1 MLEIYC
7 DSSFNE
13 NEDSYIGCT
22 ILRDNRQIH
31 QSTTKITDNPDSSLH
46 CEFAALDLAVTLAK
60 VFSANDK
67 EIIVYNDSTEAVKF
81 YQNKK
86 KEIEKEFSATINFEY
101 IPREKVNQAIA
112 DSLSKKFPFFLL
124 NIPTCEVESFSR
136 REDILSDIGQKGA
149 NVFYLE
155 KVQEMSTK
163 KKICYRLII
172 ANIEKVLANDRT
184 YLVKKGGP
192 GTQIKAAEAVRKDR
206 SEELVLSSLRA
217 RGVRFENS
225 YFLLTDDTWGLRST
239 DNKAFSILPDSI
251 PHKIICD
258 EVNRSPE
265 NLFSRAKNFN

>member
-13 NEDSYIGCT
+13 GEDSYIGCT

-31 QSTTKITDNPDSSLH
+31 QSTTKIPNNPESSLH
-46 CEFAALDLAVTLAK
+46 CEFSALDLAVTLAK

-67 EIIVYNDSTEAVKF
+67 EIIIYNDSTEAVKF
-81 YQNKK
+81 YQAKK
-86 KEIEKEFSATINFEY
+86 KEIETEFSGTIYFEY
-101 IPREKVNQAIA
+101 IPREKVNQAVA
-112 DSLSKKFPFFLL
+112 DSLSKKFPFFPL
-124 NIPTCEVESFSR
+124 NIPNYEVESFSR
-136 REDILSDIGQKGA
+136 REDILLDIGQKGA

-155 KVQEMSTK
+155 KAQEMSTK
-163 KKICYRLII
+163 KKVCYKLII
-172 ANIEKVLANDRT
+172 VNIEKILANDRT

-192 GTQIKAAEAVRKDR
+192 GTQIKAAEAVRKDL
-206 SEELVLSSLRA
+206 SEESIVSSLKA

-239 DNKAFSILPDSI
+239 DNKAFSILPNSI

-258 EVNRSPE
+258 EVDRSPE
-265 NLFSRAKNFN
+265 NLFSRAENFK